1 MNAPNIPRSDLPSLM
16 RFAPTMIALLVV
28 VISAT
33 DLADVDLWRHLKFG
47 ADMLA
52 NGGPIAR
59 DPYAYSIP
67 HQPWISH
74 EWLSEVI
81 FAWIF
86 ARFGVIGLK
95 ALRLFCSA
103 ITIASL
109 AAAVAETSAPIGIQL
124 AVMVFASIGLIPGMQ
139 FRPQIFSYAMLS
151 AVVWMLTRDN
161 YRRRSSLWF
170 AIPML
175 ALWAN
180 LHGGFVIG
188 LATLGIYALAAGV
201 DDLASGHGIGRGA
214 YLAAIVIA
222 AALATLL
229 TPYGIGAWRSALH
242 TISRP
247 PMLSHV
253 SEWQSLFAG
262 MAAVWHLPGL
272 AVIFDASL
280 VLMFGGFVLSVVLAP
295 RGSDLPLVAVG
306 ALMLAA
312 TAAALRNIPL
322 GIIGCAA
329 PLARHCAVLLSARRS
344 THPQR
349 HASIATQTV
358 IGLIAL
364 ALAVKM
370 GVLSRKLETDRSY
383 PTGALAYMA
392 QHGLH
397 GNILCDYEWAGY
409 VLYHCAPGSRVF
421 IDGRYEMI
429 YPERIAED
437 FMTFYDAR
445 AGASRVLASY
455 PHDYVLIV
463 PDAPARKVL
472 DASKGWKPIYSDSA
486 SALYAR
492 SSSAIAGTAKVPTTG
507 VNPKFIF
514 P

>member
-1 MNAPNIPRSDLPSLM
+1 MNAPQGSKSRAPSLM
-16 RFAPTMIALLVV
+16 RFAPAMVALLVV

-52 NGGPIAR
+52 NRGPIAR

-67 HQPWISH
+67 NQPWISH

-95 ALRLFCSA
+95 ALRLVCSA

-109 AAAVAETSAPIGIQL
+109 AASLGETFAPIGIQL
-124 AVMVFASIGLIPGMQ
+124 GVMILASIGLIPGMQ
-139 FRPQIFSYAMLS
+139 FRPQIFTYAMLS
-151 AVVWMLTRDN
+151 VIVWMLTRDN
-161 YRRRSSLWF
+161 YRRPSPLWL

-175 ALWAN
+175 AVWAN
-180 LHGGFVIG
+180 LHGGFVVG
-188 LATLGIYALAAGV
+188 LAVLSVYALVAGL
-201 DDLASGHGIGRGA
+201 DGFISGNGIGRA
-214 YLAAIVIA
+214 AHLAAIVIG
-222 AALATLL
+222 AALASLL

-242 TISRP
+242 TITRP
-247 PMLSHV
+247 QMLSHV

-272 AVIFDASL
+272 AVIFDVSL
-280 VLMFGGFVLSVVLAP
+280 ALMLGGFTLSVILAP
-295 RGSDLPLVAVG
+295 RGRDLPLVAVG

-329 PLARHCAVLLSARRS
+329 PLARHSMLLLSARSSMHR
-344 THPQR
+344 QR
-349 HASIATQTV
+349 RASVATQTV
-358 IGLIAL
+358 IAAIAL
-364 ALAVKM
+364 ALAIKM
-370 GVLSRKLETDRSY
+370 GVLSRKLEADRSY
-383 PTGALAYMA
+383 PAGAIAFMA
-392 QHGLH
+392 QHGLR

-409 VLYHCAPGSRVF
+409 VLYHYGPKSRVF

-445 AGASRVLASY
+445 AGAARVLASY
-455 PHDYVLIV
+455 PHDYVLISSK
-463 PDAPARKVL
+463 APARKL
-472 DASKGWKPIYSDSA
+472 MDESKDWRLIYSDTA
-486 SALYAR
+486 SVLCAR
-492 SSSAIAGTAKVPTTG
+492 RKSTLANAPSTPIKGTD
-507 VNPKFIF
+507 PKFTF